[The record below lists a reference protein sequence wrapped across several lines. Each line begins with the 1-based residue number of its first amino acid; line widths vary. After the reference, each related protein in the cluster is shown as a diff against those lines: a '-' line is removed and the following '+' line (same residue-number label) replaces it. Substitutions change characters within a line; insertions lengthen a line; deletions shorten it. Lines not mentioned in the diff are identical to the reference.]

1 MKTTHS
7 PLRVS
12 ASRRDPGPPPLA
24 LPPAA
29 VEAVPAPASPRERQL
44 LAGLHHTDFLNPG
57 AGRDDGAD
65 AQEDKPVRVRLG
77 NLLATDSHH
86 ESQYA
91 LHITPLQAARQL
103 GPVTAI
109 RVCGGD
115 AGPGGPG
122 GPPPQ
127 GPLVVIEMHQIT
139 KPASLCARRVSHV
152 VPPWHRVQRPTG
164 HGRAG
169 NALVGLG
176 LAGLAT
182 GLLCTQAWACEDD
195 GNAASSGAALGTLAG
210 LASAGALECW
220 GLRPLERP
228 MVRVHQGLRQLWTAL
243 TRHSVADQLRAIVG
257 EARESQ
263 LTPDGLEAVLDR
275 CREVLAG
282 HSQAQ
287 VRASGWGPLVLAL
300 IPGATGSYSGPM
312 PDRVRQFVAGF
323 TGEGSD

>member
-1 MKTTHS
+1 MKATHS
-7 PLRVS
+7 PLRVC
-12 ASRRDPGPPPLA
+12 AARREPGPPPLA

-29 VEAVPAPASPRERQL
+29 LDAVAAPSLPRDRQL
-44 LAGLHHTDFLNPG
+44 LVGLHHTDFLNPG

-77 NLLATDSHH
+77 SLLATDSHT
-86 ESQYA
+86 ESHCA
-91 LHITPLQAARQL
+91 LHIASLQAARQL
-103 GPVTAI
+103 GPVAAI
-109 RVCGGD
+109 RICGGD
-115 AGPGGPG
+115 AGPGGL
-122 GPPPQ
+122 PPQ

-139 KPASLCARRVSHV
+139 KPAGLCARRVSHV
-152 VPPWHRVQRPTG
+152 VPPWHRVQRPAG

-176 LAGLAT
+176 LASLAT

-195 GNAASSGAALGTLAG
+195 GNAASSGAALGALAG

-257 EARESQ
+257 EARESA

-275 CREVLAG
+275 CRVVLAG
-282 HSQAQ
+282 HSPAQ
-287 VRASGWGPLVLAL
+287 VRAAGWGPLVLAL

-312 PDRVRQFVAGF
+312 PDRVRDFVAGF
-323 TGEGSD
+323 TSD

>member
-1 MKTTHS
+1 MKTTHA
-7 PLRVS
+7 PLRIG
-12 ASRRDPGPPPLA
+12 AARHEPGPPPLA

-29 VEAVPAPASPRERQL
+29 LDATPAPSHPRDRQL

-57 AGRDDGAD
+57 AGRDEGAD
-65 AQEDKPVRVRLG
+65 VQEDKPVRVRLG
-77 NLLATDSHH
+77 SLLPTDAH
-86 ESQYA
+86 ET
-91 LHITPLQAARQL
+91 LHIASLQAARQL

-115 AGPGGPG
+115 AGLGGL
-122 GPPPQ
+122 PPP

-152 VPPWHRVQRPTG
+152 VPPWHRVQRPAG

-195 GNAASSGAALGTLAG
+195 GNVASSGAALGALAG
-210 LASAGALECW
+210 VASAGALECW

-243 TRHSVADQLRAIVG
+243 TRHSVAGQLRAIVG
-257 EARESQ
+257 EARESP
-263 LTPDGLEAVLDR
+263 LTADGLEAVLDR

-282 HSQAQ
+282 HSPAQ
-287 VRASGWGPLVLAL
+287 VRAAGWGPLVLAL

-312 PDRVRQFVAGF
+312 PDRVRDFVAGF
-323 TGEGSD
+323 TGEGSG